1 MEQLFDACG
10 LSLAF
15 SKKPKDVRVALG
27 EEVVFQC
34 QFPGADVIEWKLNN
48 RSLAIGEQNINMDIS
63 IRDNI
68 TLEEGGHVHTLKI
81 PALKP
86 YNETTVKCLASF
98 FNGCQSTMVQESP
111 AVTLLIQGKLLW

>member
-1 MEQLFDACG
+1 MLYI
-10 LSLAF
+10 AF
-15 SKKPKDVRVALG
+15 IKKPRNVHVALG
-27 EEVVFQC
+27 EEAVFHC
-34 QFPGADVIEWKLNN
+34 QFPGADAIEWKLDNK
-48 RSLAIGEQNINMDIS
+48 SLATGEQDIMVMS
-63 IRDNI
+63 IGDNN
-68 TLEEGGHVHTLKI
+68 TLEEGGRIHILKI